1 MARRT
6 TQEPIEP
13 ELNLAPIM
21 NMVMILI
28 PLLLV
33 MVEFE
38 EFAMSPVE
46 ASSSGQSASTSTD
59 DSDDV
64 QPPRLLISIS
74 DDGFRIA
81 DFFASPDF
89 AEFSQPLARCEGGD
103 EGDGASGAPTV
114 CLEPGE
120 TAEPGDYSGL
130 DYAGLYNRML
140 EIRMHE
146 PWKEAYSKP
155 ENGVILITAE
165 SDVPAA
171 VLVRTMD
178 LGRYFLDPSGDGAG
192 QLAHPLEE
200 DVSDISSYMLGG
212 GDQDATRQDLLQ
224 AGFFITDGDTGM
236 NRNPDGSPS
245 NILPMFPSVSIVSP
259 R

>member
-6 TQEPIEP
+6 TDDPIEP

-38 EFAMSPVE
+38 EFAISPVE
-46 ASSSGQSASTSTD
+46 ATSSGGASSGDTS
-59 DSDDV
+59 DSDEV
-64 QPPRLLISIS
+64 RPPRLLISIS
-74 DDGFRIA
+74 EDGFRIA

-89 AEFSQPLARCEGGD
+89 AEFAKPISRCAGAGAEGAAGP
-103 EGDGASGAPTV
+103 PTV
-114 CLEPGE
+114 CLEPDKSP
-120 TAEPGDYSGL
+120 EPGDYSGL
-130 DYAGLYNRML
+130 DYAGLYNRL
-140 EIRMHE
+140 VEIRLHS
-146 PWKEAYSKP
+146 PWKEAYGKP
-155 ENGVILITAE
+155 ENSVILLTAE

-171 VLVRTMD
+171 VLIRSMD
-178 LGRYFLDPSGDGAG
+178 LARFFLDPSASGGLTD
-192 QLAHPLEE
+192 PLSEG
-200 DVSDISSYMLGG
+200 VSDISPYLLGG
-212 GDQDATRQDLLQ
+212 ADADATREDLLQ
-224 AGFFITDGDTGM
+224 AEFLFTDNAGGL
-236 NRNPDGSPS
+236 NRDKEGHPS

>member
-6 TQEPIEP
+6 TEDPIEP

-38 EFAMSPVE
+38 EFAISPVE
-46 ASSSGQSASTSTD
+46 ATSSGGASSGETD

-64 QPPRLLISIS
+64 RPPRLLISIS
-74 DDGFRIA
+74 EDGFRIA

-89 AEFSQPLARCEGGD
+89 ADFAKPISRCAGEVGESAAGP
-103 EGDGASGAPTV
+103 PTV
-114 CLEPGE
+114 CLEPDKSP
-120 TAEPGDYSGL
+120 EPGDYSGL
-130 DYAGLYNRML
+130 DYAGLYNRL
-140 EIRMHE
+140 VEIRLHS

-155 ENGVILITAE
+155 ENGVILLTAE

-171 VLVRTMD
+171 VLIRSMD
-178 LGRYFLDPSGDGAG
+178 LARFFLDPSATGGLSD
-192 QLAHPLEE
+192 PLSE
-200 DVSDISSYMLGG
+200 DVSDISPYLLGG
-212 GDQDATRQDLLQ
+212 SDADATREDLLQ
-224 AGFFITDGDTGM
+224 AEFLFTDDAGGL
-236 NRNPDGSPS
+236 NRDKEGNPT